1 MAKKVAL
8 YCRVSTGRQTNENQK
23 LILRKHAERM
33 EWDFT
38 FFEEIESSRKTR
50 PVKYDLMQK
59 LRNGEFDAVCVLK
72 MDRWARS
79 LTELTLEVKELYEK
93 NIGFISIRENIDL
106 STASGKLQFNI
117 IASFADFERELIRER
132 TLDGLARAKAQ
143 GKQLGRPPGSK
154 DTYQRKRSGYWLRHA
169 PKKTVEKYQGT
180 IVEKGE
186 EL

>member
-23 LILRKHAERM
+23 LVLRKHAERM
-33 EWDFT
+33 EWDYT
-38 FFEEIESSRKTR
+38 FFEEQESSRKTR
-50 PVKYDLMQK
+50 PIKYNLMQK
-59 LRNGEFDAVCVLK
+59 LRNGEFEAVCVLK

-93 NIGFISIRENIDL
+93 KIGFISLRENIDL

-132 TLDGLARAKAQ
+132 TLDGLNRAKAQ
-143 GKQLGRPPGSK
+143 GKQLGRPSGSK
-154 DTYQRKRSGYWLRHA
+154 DSYKRKRSGYWMRHA
-169 PKKTVEKYQGT
+169 AKKTAEKYQGR
-180 IVEKGE
+180 IVEE
-186 EL
+186 